1 MASILLRMNALVIVL
16 FVVVV
21 AGAAAVSFYLK
32 QKRRDE
38 LAVFATQQGLQYSA
52 DDTVGLIDP
61 SFRLFQ
67 QGDGRGSE
75 NVVWGTWQGLPLA
88 EGDYWYYTEST
99 DAEGHRTRTYH
110 RFSVVEIQ
118 LEQDVFLPYVS
129 VTHENL
135 LTAIGDHLG
144 FRDIDFESD
153 DFNRLFN
160 VRSQDREFAFKLI
173 DARMMQWLLS
183 TGGQFGFEVAG
194 GKVLLYSHRLAPT
207 ALIPIIGSA
216 KAFHDHI
223 PRLVWTEYA
232 SWGKGNPPGVA
243 GRPSAVAPA
252 SAPEAPAS
260 APPGAPPSVAPAPA
274 PAAPPPDPSAAP
286 ASPDAGNSLR

>member
-1 MASILLRMNALVIVL
+1 MNALVIVL

-38 LAVFATQQGLQYSA
+38 LAVFASQQGLRYSPE
-52 DDTVGLIDP
+52 DTVGLIDP

-75 NVVWGTWQGLPLA
+75 NVLWGSWQGLPLL

-99 DAEGHRTRTYH
+99 DAQGHRSRTYH
-110 RFSVVEIQ
+110 HFSVTEIQ

-129 VTHENL
+129 ITHENL
-135 LTAIGDHLG
+135 LTVIGDHLG
-144 FRDIDFESD
+144 FRDIDFESE

-183 TGGQFGFEVAG
+183 TGGQFGFEIAG
-194 GKVLLYSHRLAPT
+194 NKVLLYCHRLAPT

-232 SWGKGNPPGVA
+232 AWGKGT
-243 GRPSAVAPA
+243 PSGGPA
-252 SAPEAPAS
+252 A
-260 APPGAPPSVAPAPA
+260 APPAGAPPAPDAPAATGGLPMASGSTNVEQGPAPA
-274 PAAPPPDPSAAP
+274 PASPPSAP
-286 ASPDAGNSLR
+286 RAGERSA